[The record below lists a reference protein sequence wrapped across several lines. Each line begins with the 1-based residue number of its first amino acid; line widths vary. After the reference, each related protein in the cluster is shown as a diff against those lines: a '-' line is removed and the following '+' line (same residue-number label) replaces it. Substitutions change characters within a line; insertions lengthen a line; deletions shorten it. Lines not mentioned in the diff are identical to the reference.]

1 MMKLYYSP
9 GACSLADHI
18 ALLEVG
24 AKFEAEAIDIRTKK
38 TASGEDFLTINP
50 KGYVPALV
58 LDDCEILTENIAVLD
73 WIADQYPQLR
83 RNGVLSRTRQIEMLA
98 FISTEIHRA
107 FKPMWH
113 GTDEEKSK
121 ARGAITGLFEYAAK
135 QMQGDYLF
143 GGELTVADCYLF
155 VMTRWAERFDVAM
168 PDKLRRFRR
177 RMEER
182 PAVKAALETEEVARL
197 AQLFARNPGAATRTK
212 QRIEFPA
219 TVTENPEQHR
229 FERPI
234 HDDTIAAAYYRASDG
249 KLVFIHTEVPNE
261 FSGQGIASELARGTF
276 DLLRE
281 SGRKAVLVC
290 PFMVYFANTHPEYAD
305 VVDG

>member
-1 MMKLYYSP
+1 MLKLYFAP

-24 AKFEAEAIDIRTKK
+24 AKFEADAVDIKTKR

-83 RNGVLSRTRQIEMLA
+83 RNGVLSRSRQLEMLA

-113 GTDEEKSK
+113 GGSDVEKQK
-121 ARGAITGLFEYAAK
+121 ALETLAGLFGFAAK
-135 QMQGDYLF
+135 QLQGDYLF
-143 GGELTVADCYLF
+143 GDELTVADCYLF
-155 VMTRWAERFDVAM
+155 VMLRWADRFGVTV
-168 PDKLRRFRR
+168 PDALLRLQW
-177 RMEER
+177 RMEQR
-182 PAVKAALETEEVARL
+182 PAVRTALAREEAAQPRKRSSRTGAEV
-197 AQLFARNPGAATRTK
+197 K
-212 QRIEFPA
+212 
-219 TVTENPEQHR
+219 ENVAQHR

-234 HDDTIAAAYYRASDG
+234 HDGAIAAAYYRDADG
-249 KLVFIHTEVPNE
+249 NLVFIHTEVPTE
-261 FSGQGIASELARGTF
+261 FSGQGIATELARGTF
-276 DLLRE
+276 ELLRQ
-281 SGRKAVLVC
+281 SRRKAVLKC
-290 PFMVYFANTHPEYAD
+290 PFMVHFYNTHPEYGD
-305 VVDG
+305 VVVG